1 MHDDTPPPEPGPD
14 APAAHARRDD
24 DPVRLAARRIRSV
37 DAAGTEASDDTIDTD
52 GKGLE
57 AARDRSPWQ
66 DNVIFSNATAANHL
80 PENDPD
86 LAGVDSRTGHGGL
99 LITTA
104 PGHAVT
110 YEGTRT
116 WRHARARA
124 PRYASASARRRRG
137 RSQASPHAD
146 ARPAHAARQR
156 ACRTPRRHMPH
167 DARPHRL
174 G

>member
-1 MHDDTPPPEPGPD
+1 M
-14 APAAHARRDD
+14 
-24 DPVRLAARRIRSV
+24 

-110 YEGTRT
+110 YEGTVNVATRT
-116 WRHARARA
+116 GTRTALRFSIGEAA
-124 PRYASASARRRRG
+124 PRPQPGKPTR
-137 RSQASPHAD
+137 
-146 ARPAHAARQR
+146 
-156 ACRTPRRHMPH
+156 
-167 DARPHRL
+167 
-174 G
+174 

>member
-1 MHDDTPPPEPGPD
+1 MHDDTPPPIPPPEPVPD

-110 YEGTRT
+110 YEGTVNVATRT
-116 WRHARARA
+116 GTRTALRFSIGEAA
-124 PRYASASARRRRG
+124 PRPQPGKPTR
-137 RSQASPHAD
+137 
-146 ARPAHAARQR
+146 
-156 ACRTPRRHMPH
+156 
-167 DARPHRL
+167 
-174 G
+174 

>member
-1 MHDDTPPPEPGPD
+1 MRPSARAHAEGARHARRHPAPPIPPPEPGPD

-110 YEGTRT
+110 YEGTVNVATRT
-116 WRHARARA
+116 GTRTALRFRIGEAA
-124 PRYASASARRRRG
+124 PRQQPGKPTR
-137 RSQASPHAD
+137 
-146 ARPAHAARQR
+146 
-156 ACRTPRRHMPH
+156 
-167 DARPHRL
+167 
-174 G
+174 